1 MDKILFAGFWM
12 AAVMVVCGCVEEMN
26 GDAAVNPLRISLEN
40 ISTDKMV
47 YHSSEIVN
55 FNVAIYSNADLADAV
70 VTVNGVGGRMNEKRI
85 LNLSE
90 GLNDVSFTYKLP
102 RCNVCGG
109 IKAGMYD
116 FSCTVVYGNI
126 TVEDS
131 LSVDIQQ

>member
-26 GDAAVNPLRISLEN
+26 GDVAVDPLRISLEN

-70 VTVNGVGGRMNEKRI
+70 VTVNGVGGRMN
-85 LNLSE
+85 L
-90 GLNDVSFTYKLP
+90 FQLP
-102 RCNVCGG
+102 
-109 IKAGMYD
+109 
-116 FSCTVVYGNI
+116 
-126 TVEDS
+126 
-131 LSVDIQQ
+131 